1 METISLYNVLEDENI
16 HYCNHELINSCGMIT
31 HYKDIIAII
40 VDENKTNTKISRNT
54 VLIQELG
61 HYFSGAYY
69 KSNSPYQL
77 IDKMEFKADK

>member
-1 METISLYNVLEDENI
+1 METISLYNVLE
-16 HYCNHELINSCGMIT
+16 
-31 HYKDIIAII
+31 
-40 VDENKTNTKISRNT
+40 DENKTNTKISRNT

-77 IDKMEFKADK
+77 IDKMARCINYYYNQYNGFN